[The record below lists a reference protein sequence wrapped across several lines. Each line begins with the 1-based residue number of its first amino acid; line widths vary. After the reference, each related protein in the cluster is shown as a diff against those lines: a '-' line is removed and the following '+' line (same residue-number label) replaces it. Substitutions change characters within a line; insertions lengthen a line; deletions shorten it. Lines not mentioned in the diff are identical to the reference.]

1 MILAHMDSDF
11 DADACL
17 RGVLPS
23 ACLLSTV
30 YIFLNQLSF
39 DLSFISLND
48 GVDRSERRLWHPRG
62 GDAFHT
68 VPADLSTIKS
78 LLNKTGQA
86 IKPLRPCFFTPV
98 PCFPNCADLVP

>member
-1 MILAHMDSDF
+1 MILAHTDSDF

-62 GDAFHT
+62 AHS
-68 VPADLSTIKS
+68 DLFVK
-78 LLNKTGQA
+78 G
-86 IKPLRPCFFTPV
+86 
-98 PCFPNCADLVP
+98 